1 MDDQSL
7 SIPILEQKRYPK
19 WLDKMA
25 CKILRV
31 NQIVFLQDSKQAIL
45 SNGSNWVVKVQWILR
60 KHSNLEKINLTW
72 LGQ

>member
-45 SNGSNWVVKVQWILR
+45 SNGSN
-60 KHSNLEKINLTW
+60 
-72 LGQ
+72 